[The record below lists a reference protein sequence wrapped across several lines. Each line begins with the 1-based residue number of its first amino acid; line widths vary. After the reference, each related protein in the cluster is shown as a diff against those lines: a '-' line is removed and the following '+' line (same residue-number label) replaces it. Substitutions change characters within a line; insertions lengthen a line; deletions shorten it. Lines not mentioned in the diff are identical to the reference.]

1 VSKTTWY
8 PPLAPSATGMKGKC
22 PRCGKGA
29 LFAGYLDIAPEC
41 SVCGLDYGFA
51 DAGDGATWFVT
62 LIAGTLAVAAVLW
75 VELTWSPSYW
85 VHALIAVPLAVVL
98 PLVLLR
104 PVKGWLV
111 AQQFRTRAAEG
122 RRSGP

>member
-1 VSKTTWY
+1 
-8 PPLAPSATGMKGKC
+8 MKGKC

-29 LFAGYLDIAPEC
+29 LFAGYLDIAPGC